1 MSHAAVYILILRAF
15 AGAALA
21 AQGEW
26 TAVDR
31 VVAVGDVHGD
41 FDTFVSVLRAAGLI
55 DEKNA
60 WIGGKAHLVQTGD
73 VVDRGAGSRKVMDLL
88 MNLEKEAAKAGGGV
102 HALLGNHEAMNM
114 YGDLRYTTPGE
125 FAAFRT
131 DASEEVRNRYW
142 AHEMK
147 SKPVNQ
153 GDAAHRKWDDEH
165 PLGWVEHRMA
175 FGPDGKYG
183 KWLRSLNAVVKVND
197 AIYLHGGI
205 SPRFTSMSIK
215 QINEEIASELKDF
228 SKLNEQGAV
237 MAADGPLWYRGLSQD
252 DKAATPA
259 EVDGVLSAFHVKQI
273 VVGHTPTA
281 GAVIPRYGGKVLV
294 IDVGLASVYGG
305 HPVCLVNEHGATYAV
320 HRGTKVA
327 LPLTDA
333 AADLM
338 TYLKSTVALEPMG
351 SALAKHLA
359 QVEAGL
365 TTAK

>member
-1 MSHAAVYILILRAF
+1 MSHFAVYVLILRAF

-21 AQGEW
+21 AQDEW
-26 TAVDR
+26 TSVDR

-41 FDTFVSVLRAAGLI
+41 FDTFVSVLRASGLI
-55 DEKNA
+55 NEKNA

-73 VVDRGAGSRKVMDLL
+73 LVDRGADSRKVMDLL
-88 MNLEKEAAKAGGGV
+88 MGLEKEAAKAGGRV
-102 HALLGNHEAMNM
+102 HSLLGNHEAMNI

-131 DASEEVRNRYW
+131 NDSEEMRTRYW
-142 AHEMK
+142 THEMK
-147 SKPVNQ
+147 SKPANQ
-153 GDAAHRKWDDEH
+153 GDAARRKWDDEH
-165 PLGWVEHRMA
+165 PLGWVEHRIA

-183 KWLRSLNAVVKVND
+183 KWLRSLHAVVKVND
-197 AIYLHGGI
+197 VLYLHGGV
-205 SPRFTSMSIK
+205 SSRFVSMSVE
-215 QINEEIASELKDF
+215 QINKEITSELKDLT
-228 SKLNEQGAV
+228 KLNDQSAV
-237 MAADGPLWYRGLSQD
+237 MASDGPLWYRGLSQD
-252 DKAATPA
+252 ENAAPPA
-259 EVDGVLSAFHVKQI
+259 HVDNVLSAFHVKQI

-305 HPVCLVNEHGATYAV
+305 HPVCLVSEHGTTYAV
-320 HRGTKVA
+320 HRGTKVN

-338 TYLKSTVALEPMG
+338 TYLKSAVALEPMG

-365 TTAK
+365 AAK